1 MKKKINVLVAL
12 ATMQRQEAYQ
22 HLVNRYCEIGD
33 LFEAYKQV
41 TNDEKTSIR
50 SFTMVINSIVN
61 MGFIKDRHFEIFKR
75 KKWKLKSYVIEYF
88 LILHSDV
95 HPGQRLTIMK
105 LRIHPHLQKLHLQIQ

>member
-12 ATMQRQEAYQ
+12 AAIQRQEAYQ

-41 TNDEKTSIR
+41 TNDDKTSIQ
-50 SFTMVINSIVN
+50 SFTMVINNIVN
-61 MGFIKDRHFEIFKR
+61 MGFIKDRHLELFKR
-75 KKWKLKSYVIEYF
+75 KKWNAINHMLSNII

-95 HPGQRLTIMK
+95 HQGQRLTTMK
-105 LRIHPHLQKLHLQIQ
+105 LRIHPHLQKLHL